1 MAQGIKQ
8 RTCKTEKRKRK
19 KKEIEK
25 REKKRKFKSVKK
37 KKDFSFASHVQ
48 TTINGQGP
56 SGVLPFIPYIGMC
69 RPIG

>member
-37 KKDFSFASHVQ
+37 FFFPLHLMCRQ
-48 TTINGQGP
+48 P
-56 SGVLPFIPYIGMC
+56 STVKAPEGVLPFIPYIGMC